1 MHEVRLPF
9 PLLFIHSQNVG
20 SVQKPSRGSA
30 PLGAHGVFPSFCVH
44 IYAGELVPGAELG
57 GNFSQR
63 VRALRPAGL
72 PALSAGEKEVTAQA
86 EATRD

>member
-9 PLLFIHSQNVG
+9 PLLVIHSQNVG

-30 PLGAHGVFPSFCVH
+30 PLGARGVVPTFCVH

-57 GNFSQR
+57 GNFSQG

-86 EATRD
+86 EVTRD